1 MNDFDKKM
9 LELGYTKV
17 AGRQYF
23 NEHQGYIHLDEETL
37 ENASWKIFLLGKFC
51 KEKEI
56 VRVLNI
62 ERHL

>member
-1 MNDFDKKM
+1 MSEFDKKM
-9 LELGYTKV
+9 IELGYIKV
-17 AGRQYF
+17 ATHQYY

-37 ENASWKIFLLGKFC
+37 INASWKIFLLGKFW

-56 VRVLNI
+56 VKALNI